1 MNNKKYHFD
10 MKTQN
15 YNAIKNTNYLEKL
28 DRDREDM
35 LDFIFGLYTE
45 KPEHLIDVLIPV
57 LYSYATI
64 MSTHLDLR
72 SSIEFF
78 DDFRRTLNGEMKG
91 FITYLNLK
99 KDAEE
104 VLRNGQEEI

>member
-10 MKTQN
+10 MKNQN
-15 YNAIKNTNYLEKL
+15 HQACNNHIYAEHLED
-28 DRDREDM
+28 DRDDLMDM
-35 LDFIFGLYTE
+35 ILHFYSH
-45 KPEHLIDVLIPV
+45 KPEHMIDVLIPV
-57 LYSYATI
+57 LYSYCVSVSMA
-64 MSTHLDLR
+64 MDLR
-72 SSIEFF
+72 SSIDFF

-104 VLRNGQEEI
+104 VRRHGKES